1 MNHLT
6 DTEAQQVRLRLITSC
21 DDMAAALQELLTA
34 KKNISGQIHSLRKL
48 GKTLRGGL
56 VLLDLEKTAYREIQS
71 VGRLLSERRD
81 AVSRRSTWGK
91 IPKKTRNNT
100 TRAIT
105 SLLNQQVV
113 SAGRKPPKAT
123 VLWCLD
129 RVTQAKEA
137 ITEIEETLLADRIQQ
152 GLEKLRKKLRKRA
165 GKLER
170 PKEEAFHD
178 LRKSIKA
185 YTGAVKFLPTGAVKF
200 LPERDSIIPPVIHE
214 LADILGDENDLA
226 TLSEWLASH
235 GFTALLEPALWKKLK
250 KSREKLQDQVIQQ
263 ANHLQLDG
271 APEAGL

>member
-34 KKNISGQIHSLRKL
+34 KKNISGQIHALRKL

-56 VLLDLEKTAYREIQS
+56 VLLGLEKTAYREIQS

-113 SAGRKPPKAT
+113 SAGRKPPKAA

-129 RVTQAKEA
+129 RVAQAKAA
-137 ITEIEETLLADRIQQ
+137 ITEIEESLLADRIQE

-185 YTGAVKFLPTGAVKF
+185 YTGAVKFLP
-200 LPERDSIIPPVIHE
+200 ERESILPPVIHE

-263 ANHLQLDG
+263 AHHLQLDG